1 LVFAP
6 SSLILTNYYLPLSE
20 ALEVNRVIYTVWQ
33 SIIILISIGMVL
45 LSAFCILFPQKLIEW
60 MPILIKSKLAKYT
73 DLSIRFLL
81 GISLILSADTAIF
94 PIFFLCFGYL
104 SLAAVLL
111 ITVVGTE
118 RLEFLIRYLTGILSV
133 LAVKLVCLFS
143 VFLFAFIIFNI
154 G

>member
-1 LVFAP
+1 MLR
-6 SSLILTNYYLPLSE
+6 ILANHILPISK

>member
-1 LVFAP
+1 
-6 SSLILTNYYLPLSE
+6 
-20 ALEVNRVIYTVWQ
+20 
-33 SIIILISIGMVL
+33 MVL
-45 LSAFCILFPQKLIEW
+45 LSAFCILFPQKLIDW
-60 MPILIKSKLAKYT
+60 MPVLIKSKLAKYT

-81 GISLILSADTAIF
+81 GISLILSADTAIS

-111 ITVVGTE
+111 IMVVGTV

>member
-1 LVFAP
+1 V
-6 SSLILTNYYLPLSE
+6 
-20 ALEVNRVIYTVWQ
+20 ALEVNGVIYTVWQ

-94 PIFFLCFGYL
+94 PIFFVCFGYL

>member
-1 LVFAP
+1 
-6 SSLILTNYYLPLSE
+6 
-20 ALEVNRVIYTVWQ
+20 
-33 SIIILISIGMVL
+33 MVL